1 MGKSPQTSSPTNSP
15 PQRSQD
21 GKRTWESGAE
31 SADALARSERHDLW
45 VLVAVM
51 LVVGGILGSV
61 FAARSVERSAATEA
75 RNVFERSSSEVAS
88 TLQLAI
94 AHQDDL
100 ALNVGAYV
108 LANPNASQA
117 DVVHWSEAADHMDRF
132 PEVLGFGFVVIVPAA
147 ELPTFIET
155 AVADPVG
162 YLEADGS
169 FEVTPPGDRDLYCL
183 AKYGVVRSVPLTSAG
198 FDFCAADG
206 AALADVVARELGS
219 ELRTSRSKPA
229 SASCWA

>member
-1 MGKSPQTSSPTNSP
+1 MGKRPQRSSPETSSPKGSSTDTRP
-15 PQRSQD
+15 
-21 GKRTWESGAE
+21 TWESGAE
-31 SADALARSERHDLW
+31 AAAALARSERHDLW

-61 FAARSVERSAATEA
+61 FAARSVERSAANEA
-75 RNVFERSSSEVAS
+75 RNVFERSSAEVAS

-100 ALNVGAYV
+100 VLNVGAYV
-108 LANPNASQA
+108 IANPNASQA

-147 ELPTFIET
+147 ELPAFIET

-162 YLEADGS
+162 YL
-169 FEVTPPGDRDLYCL
+169 
-183 AKYGVVRSVPLTSAG
+183 AG
-198 FDFCAADG
+198 
-206 AALADVVARELGS
+206 
-219 ELRTSRSKPA
+219 
-229 SASCWA
+229 